1 MFDFRY
7 YSILDPSLGWPSDI
21 TLWIAISVLGGTVTF
36 VVQTFYAYRLHLLAH
51 SWAIMIFIVLLA
63 LVQFVLIIISA
74 GLLFGVPG
82 PADAKMPYN
91 IHPYSNSFLYMWG
104 GFGITCD
111 LAIAIAMTYFLLRND
126 TGWKTTHVLLVKL
139 VRLAIETGTVTMF
152 IAATY
157 LISTLPT
164 FDAHSAYISPTLVM
178 VLGKIYSNAMMV
190 NFTHRIQ
197 VSGGWN
203 ETQIVGFTMPSHLQG
218 SSFTAP
224 SNQTL
229 GVPVE
234 YPDARS

>member
-1 MFDFRY
+1 MFDFSY
-7 YSILDPSLGWPSDI
+7 FSMLNTSLGWPSDI
-21 TLWIAISVLGGTVTF
+21 TLWTAISVYICCSNL
-36 VVQTFYAYRLHLLAH
+36 YAYRLHLLAH

-82 PADAKMPYN
+82 PADAKILYN
-91 IHPYSNSFLYMWG
+91 IHPNSTSFLYMWS

-111 LAIAIAMTYFLLRND
+111 LAIAIAMTYFLLCND
-126 TGWKTTHVLLVKL
+126 TGWKTTHILLVKL
-139 VRLAIETGTVTMF
+139 VHLAIETGTVTMF

-157 LISTLPT
+157 LISTFPT
-164 FDAHSAYISPTLVM
+164 IYAHNAYISPTPVM

-190 NFTHRIQ
+190 NFTPCIQ
-197 VSGGWN
+197 VSGGQN
-203 ETQIVGFTMPSHLQG
+203 ETQIVGFTMPSSLQG
-218 SSFTAP
+218 SSSTAP